1 MFKRLHSGIH
11 WAGVKSWLAPAGLWG
26 RGLLPCP
33 GCGAPMILHYW
44 PAALALTLFNLRRG
58 KTSACAASRYD
69 DTEAETVDCC
79 SCSISEVMDES

>member
-1 MFKRLHSGIH
+1 MCNPFSKKDVR
-11 WAGVKSWLAPAGLWG
+11 KSQ
-26 RGLLPCP
+26 
-33 GCGAPMILHYW
+33 
-44 PAALALTLFNLRRG
+44 ALTLFNLRRG